1 MHWFFL
7 IWHTVVITGERRLL
21 FIYIGCMYFRG
32 NKIPWNATDYV
43 AIQGL
48 HFKTYFAR
56 AMYLFHTLFGFVK
69 FDKKHTFCHYR
80 KSNNVLWLGLA
91 PDVFPYLS
99 GLLHWRRD
107 NRTMG
112 LLPDTWNCRLHM
124 RQEYRELFPRHQC
137 EMKLRVSDPTKHHG
151 RCVMHVLWC
160 MSGLLTRGGGE
171 NVPGIPGACTTRNF
185 TYLARC
191 PWPECRGSG
200 GWINHIDPQ
209 K

>member
-1 MHWFFL
+1 MLPSKVYISRHILRVPCICL
-7 IWHTVVITGERRLL
+7 IHCLVLL
-21 FIYIGCMYFRG
+21 
-32 NKIPWNATDYV
+32 NLTKN
-43 AIQGL
+43 L
-48 HFKTYFAR
+48 
-56 AMYLFHTLFGFVK
+56 LLSL
-69 FDKKHTFCHYR
+69 CHYR

-151 RCVMHVLWC
+151 RCVMHVPWC

-191 PWPECRGSG
+191 P
-200 GWINHIDPQ
+200 
-209 K
+209 